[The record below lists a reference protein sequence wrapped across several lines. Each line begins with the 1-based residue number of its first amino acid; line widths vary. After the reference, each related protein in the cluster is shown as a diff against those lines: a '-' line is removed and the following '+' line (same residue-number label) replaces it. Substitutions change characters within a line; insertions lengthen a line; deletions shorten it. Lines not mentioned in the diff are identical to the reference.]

1 MDWHVYLMRIMS
13 IAKVGQKYSQDPY
26 ALANYQELEE
36 LSLEMINNFVAPKYS
51 ENLFQ
56 RDIYPTPNVSVRCLV
71 IQDNKI
77 LMVKEKDDL
86 GWALPGG
93 WCEIFLSPQDNA
105 IKEVRE
111 ETGYQV
117 EIKRFLAIYQREKY
131 KNYPTLVS
139 EYALYFLAEIVGGS
153 PINNHEVSA
162 VDFFDFENLPNLSRK
177 TTLEEISQAYRVY
190 QENLNCYYE

>member
-1 MDWHVYLMRIMS
+1 MWD
-13 IAKVGQKYSQDPY
+13 
-26 ALANYQELEE
+26 
-36 LSLEMINNFVAPKYS
+36 F
-51 ENLFQ
+51 F
-56 RDIYPTPNVSVRCLV
+56 
-71 IQDNKI
+71 
-77 LMVKEKDDL
+77 
-86 GWALPGG
+86 
-93 WCEIFLSPQDNA
+93 SPQDNA
-105 IKEVRE
+105 IKEVKE

-177 TTLEEISQAYRVY
+177 TTMEEISQAYRVY
-190 QENLNCYYE
+190 QENLNCYYEWRRDYED